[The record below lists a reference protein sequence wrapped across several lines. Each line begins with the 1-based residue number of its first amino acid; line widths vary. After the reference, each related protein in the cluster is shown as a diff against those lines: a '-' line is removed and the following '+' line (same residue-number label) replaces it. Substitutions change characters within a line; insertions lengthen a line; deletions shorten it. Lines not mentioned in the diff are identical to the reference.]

1 MSGSFAANRLIEF
14 LLTHPHIIPHV
25 ATPDVVFFLLS
36 EDNFVRAWRW
46 LGQALQDTRIDV
58 SFIGRDVS
66 GVKQLFSCVRPALS
80 AYLGHQHCHVEALA
94 NMEDIAA
101 LIYLHVEC
109 FHRLQELE
117 REYLRKNSLATPV
130 HVLII
135 LFSLFL
141 TLFLGRLDQD

>member
-14 LLTHPHIIPHV
+14 LLAHPHIIPHV

-46 LGQALQDTRIDV
+46 LGQALQDARINV

-66 GVKQLFSCVRPALS
+66 GVKQFFSCVRSAFS
-80 AYLGHQHCHVEALA
+80 AYLARRHRHVEALA
-94 NMEDIAA
+94 NTENVAA
-101 LIYLHVEC
+101 LIYLRVER
-109 FHRLQELE
+109 FRQLQELE

-130 HVLII
+130 
-135 LFSLFL
+135 
-141 TLFLGRLDQD
+141 